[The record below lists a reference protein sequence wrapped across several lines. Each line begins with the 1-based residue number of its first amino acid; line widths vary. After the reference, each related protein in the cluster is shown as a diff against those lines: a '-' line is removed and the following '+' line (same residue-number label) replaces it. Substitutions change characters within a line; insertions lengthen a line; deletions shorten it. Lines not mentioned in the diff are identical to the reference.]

1 MAGRLGKEI
10 IFLNFNIKIMKKLL
24 LTLLIISTFFN
35 ACRKIDL
42 PPSNCKLTAIDRGTG
57 NKHQYTYNSAGKV
70 IRMDRDF
77 VTGPGGI
84 NKFVF
89 NFTYNSAG
97 LLISQSTTID
107 GAPFGTAAFVYTAGR
122 VTRVNYTLA
131 DASTGVNNITYN
143 SRGLISATTDESGSP
158 ADSRQYFEYDAL
170 GIMIKR
176 GVADLAG
183 NKFFEIITTPSG
195 FAKSSEQLLLAG
207 GLPFDVL
214 TGMPWQITEGK
225 QGTRFDVYAPNP
237 MTGNLE
243 LVNTAQTSNVTLNAR
258 GFILESTS
266 GSEEQGMITSIY
278 TLTGCH

>member
-1 MAGRLGKEI
+1 
-10 IFLNFNIKIMKKLL
+10 MKKLFL
-24 LTLLIISTFFN
+24 ALLIISVFFN

-42 PPSNCKLTAIDRGTG
+42 PPANCKLAAIDRGTG
-57 NKHQYTYNSAGKV
+57 NKHQYTYNSTGKV

-84 NKFVF
+84 SKFIF

-97 LLISQSTTID
+97 FLSSQNTTID
-107 GAPFGTAAFVYTAGR
+107 GAPFGIIYTAGR

-131 DASTGVNNITYN
+131 DGSSGVNNITYN

-158 ADSRQYFEYDAL
+158 ADSRQYFEYDAQ

-183 NKFFEIITTPSG
+183 NKFFEVITTPSG
-195 FAKSSEQLLLAG
+195 TAKSSEQLLLAG
-207 GLPFDVL
+207 GIPFDVL

-225 QGTRFDVYAPNP
+225 AGTRFDVYAPNP

-243 LVNTAQTSNVTLNAR
+243 LVNTGETSNVTLNAR

-278 TLTGCH
+278 TLTGCN